1 MSERLTIAVDA
12 MGGDHAPDMV
22 IRGLALARE
31 RYPHV
36 RYILFGD
43 EARVGPL
50 LERMPQAAEVSEFRH
65 TPDAISNDAK
75 PSIALR
81 SGRQSSMR
89 LAINA
94 VADGEAGGV
103 ISAGNTGAYMA
114 TAKFALKTLSTIDRP
129 AIVATTP
136 SRRGDVVMLDLGA
149 NIECDAENLVQ
160 FAVMGEVF
168 ARIVLGIQKPTVGI
182 LNVGAEDLK
191 GVDTVRLAAS
201 MLRQSA
207 LAATFHGFVEG
218 NDITA
223 GRVDVV
229 VTDGFTGNVAIKTIE
244 GAGQFMSGLLRDM
257 FGSSWRSRLG
267 YLLARPAVEYLR
279 QSLDPR
285 RYNGAMLVGLN
296 GVAVKSHGGTDEI
309 GFAHALGVAIDM
321 VGNDINK
328 KIREEFENFDFKG
341 EKPPPA
347 VAL

>member
-1 MSERLTIAVDA
+1 MSQRLTIAVDV

-22 IRGLALARE
+22 IRGLTLARE
-31 RYPHV
+31 RHPDV

-43 EARVGPL
+43 EARVAPL
-50 LERMPQAAEVSEFRH
+50 LESMPQAAEVSELRH
-65 TPDAISNDAK
+65 TADSIPNDMK
-75 PSIALR
+75 PSVALR

-114 TAKFALKTLSTIDRP
+114 TAKFALKTLASIDRP

-136 SRRGDVVMLDLGA
+136 TQRGDVVLLDLGA

-168 ARIVLGIQKPTVGI
+168 ARIVLGIRKPTIGI
-182 LNVGAEDLK
+182 LNVGEEDLK
-191 GVDTVRLAAS
+191 GVDTVKLAAS
-201 MLRQSA
+201 MLRNSA
-207 LAATFHGFVEG
+207 LSETFAGFVEG
-218 NDITA
+218 NDITS
-223 GRVDVV
+223 GKVDVV
-229 VTDGFTGNVAIKTIE
+229 VTDGFTGNVALKSIE
-244 GAGQFMSGLLRDM
+244 GAGRFMSSLLRDM
-257 FGSSWRSRLG
+257 FSSSWRARLG

-285 RYNGAMLVGLN
+285 RYNGAMLIGLN
-296 GVAVKSHGGTDEI
+296 GVAVKSHGGTDAI
-309 GFAHALGVAIDM
+309 GFAHALSVAIEM

-328 KIREEFENFDFKG
+328 KIRDEFENFDFKG
-341 EKPPPA
+341 EKPPSPA
-347 VAL
+347 AV